1 MRRLL
6 ASMGLGIWL
15 AMALAVVAAPEALAV
30 PTGNGLVAPPT
41 QDSEGGALIDESIA
55 EGDLRTQVMTI
66 VNYFVGFTGLAGVV
80 AMVYFG
86 FLWITAGADEE
97 QFTNGR
103 KGILYVSGGILLI
116 LMSYAIVS
124 FLVGAADEVDIN
136 ADGVCRITA
145 SPNRIVAGEE
155 NSVLTWALDIE
166 PADGTGNFSLV
177 SYANGVASGANG
189 VSVPSVT
196 AGKDGSVSV
205 SPSFDTEYVLT
216 ASDASAA
223 EQSCRVWVYVEAA
236 AETSTPTPYC
246 SAIAANPT
254 VITSGESSTLSWVL
268 DGGTINSAMLS
279 GGEIDDEIDVLGQ
292 SSYVVTPNGVTA
304 AASVTYTL
312 ELTNSEGGGGSCL
325 VNVNVNPPNASDNT
339 DAPRCTAISA
349 TPITDGSTT
358 VTWSL
363 GGGDPTLVT
372 LNGEDVEGLS
382 SITLSASL
390 TTTYTLVASN
400 AAGSSSC
407 SATANLQPTDGAAG
421 SDGDDGSSSFTSVEA
436 IDSTDT
442 AGMAACPAG
451 GSVVTT
457 WTDGEGGNA
466 GKYDASVDILID
478 QGYVCNGAEALVET
492 ASFATSDQCPTG
504 GVYVYSGLDN
514 NPTNG
519 ELDQAEITA
528 GETEVICNGDD
539 DTPVLVKT
547 VEDENMCEG
556 NGGVYVYSGLDDDN
570 PNGELDD
577 SEIDTTQEVCNGAS
591 GETIEG
597 ADGTSITLETTDAQ
611 QCGTD
616 GGVLMQF
623 YDSNGGF
630 LSEEVVCNGQTIN
643 NDGTNGSDGSDGSD
657 GSAGASGASV
667 LYQTSDYTGDLCP
680 NGGTEV
686 IMWTDTNGNGQND
699 DGNATT
705 EIICDGESG
714 TTTTAVDGSAG
725 TDGIST
731 LVRTSDAGDACPAEG
746 GVYVEIGEDSN
757 RSSTLDNDEITSS
770 EYVCNGTSAEEAL
783 EDILD
788 EDGDITDDAD
798 TIAELIELSEQ
809 LLQDADEAGLTELSD
824 ATQNLLDLLQR
835 IENGEDV
842 SEEELRAAIAAVEAL
857 LANAKKMRAVISAT
871 PNSGRAPLSVSLSG
885 LSSSSP
891 KNETIPTQNFSW
903 RMLDV
908 SGNEIAFERGPV
920 ISHRFTQE
928 GVYSVELTVTSSQ
941 EGVLPGRESTV
952 IRVLPARS
960 SADFLVNGAAVGR
973 AYRVSLV
980 DAADG
985 LTFDPSPSTPETGI
999 FFREFLWDFSG
1010 ETFSSLVPQATV
1022 FPFGRAGDY
1031 PVSLRIFDES
1041 GAEVA
1046 KKTLRLQVEDSLA
1059 KIAISPALPRM
1070 NAEVTLDASGSS
1082 VSQGDIATYMWEVFA
1097 PDDSVTSYR
1106 GRTVSFIPRQSGDFR
1121 AVLRVASEFG
1131 QSIREEQTFSVAAA
1145 EPVPLF
1151 MITPAGP
1158 SDPARFAFDARE
1170 STAAEGGD
1178 LEFLWDFDGDFS
1190 TDAASDQPFADF
1202 TYPEV
1207 GTYFP
1212 RLVVRDAERER
1223 AESSGRVVVES
1234 TFGVDFLASSF
1245 SPRVGD
1251 EVLFTASS
1259 PSAVGFSWDFGDGML
1274 ESHTELEVPYVF
1286 TSRGLHVVKLTALR
1300 PSGEKNTVEKVLFVG
1315 DRTEPL
1321 PVVSGTFGG
1330 SRRSLTPNLCGD
1342 GMHGFRLP
1350 RSEVL
1355 FLSSRDSKN
1364 ISGGSGKMEFSWT
1377 FPNGDIVEAASTSRR
1392 FSMLSAGDAC
1402 EELLLTARDIV
1413 TGKSATTAF
1422 YVRVENTPP
1431 IASRFTSSDTGRLCE
1446 TPCRVSA
1453 TLVGARDPDGAITA
1467 FRWWAELEGSTDRFD
1482 SHITTE
1488 PYTVFTL
1495 PVVGPQNMRNAFT
1508 LHVSAE
1514 DTDGGVFTASENL
1527 GSLPRVETKNGENP
1541 APIVD
1546 FSMSKTSLRAEQE
1559 VSFSARSSDP
1569 LGEDIPD
1576 SAHSWDLDGDGQ
1588 FDDATGA
1595 ITTRVF
1601 GEAGNV
1607 PVSLLVSFRGHE
1619 VKKTRPL
1626 FVGEKIEF
1634 PQADFLVSAA
1644 GLRLTLDASPSLL
1657 DPELPENSL
1666 RYTWDTD
1673 ASFDADNDGDPKNDA
1688 DLSGIRAIFEAP
1700 REGRYDITLTAT
1712 NAFGKPDSKTRT
1724 LDVTQ
1729 TGEIRVGA
1737 PRALRSPVVSAN
1749 FPLAT
1754 LELAFPKDSA
1764 QPEEDVP
1771 LAIVARDIRGGAL
1784 QSSLLVEIIEGDG
1797 LVASAPPDITGSAAA
1812 KLRMPARAGNV
1823 VVRVT
1828 VDTAF
1833 GPLSETLA
1841 IPVLP

>member
-6 ASMGLGIWL
+6 ASMGLGVWL
-15 AMALAVVAAPEALAV
+15 AMALCVVVAAPEALAV

-124 FLVGAADEVDIN
+124 FLVGAADEVDID

-166 PADGTGNFSLV
+166 PTSLSITPYVSGIDGTSINPAL
-177 SYANGVASGANG
+177 
-189 VSVPSVT
+189 T
-196 AGKDGSVSV
+196 DQQVSV
-205 SPSFDTEYVLT
+205 SPGLDTEYVLT
-216 ASDASAA
+216 ASDASGA

-236 AETSTPTPYC
+236 ATDTTEAMGCIIAP
-246 SAIAANPT
+246 SAS
-254 VITSGESSTLSWVL
+254 VIT
-268 DGGTINSAMLS
+268 
-279 GGEIDDEIDVLGQ
+279 LGQ
-292 SSYVVTPNGVTA
+292 SSTLTWEIFGDDVASANLTGPGLDDGGAEVSTTDSSQGVTPNATGPA
-304 AASVTYTL
+304 TYTL
-312 ELTNSEGGGGSCL
+312 TLADSNGVEATCEAI
-325 VNVNVNPPNASDNT
+325 VNVNPLDSSDNT
-339 DAPRCTAISA
+339 DAPICTAISA

-363 GGGDPTLVT
+363 SGGDPTLVT

-382 SITLSASL
+382 SKTLSASL

-400 AAGSSSC
+400 DAGSSSC
-407 SATANLQPTDGAAG
+407 SATANLQPTNGTDGNDGDAGTTGYSTLMTTESIEQNGQSCSLVKVGLDDGAGVEENAG
-421 SDGDDGSSSFTSVEA
+421 DQTLQEEEIDSEQIICDGEDGETVTTTAADGSSV
-436 IDSTDT
+436 I
-442 AGMAACPAG
+442 
-451 GSVVTT
+451 VTT
-457 WTDGEGGNA
+457 TDSN
-466 GKYDASVDILID
+466 
-478 QGYVCNGAEALVET
+478 
-492 ASFATSDQCPTG
+492 QC
-504 GVYVYSGLDN
+504 
-514 NPTNG
+514 
-519 ELDQAEITA
+519 
-528 GETEVICNGDD
+528 
-539 DTPVLVKT
+539 
-547 VEDENMCEG
+547 
-556 NGGVYVYSGLDDDN
+556 
-570 PNGELDD
+570 
-577 SEIDTTQEVCNGAS
+577 
-591 GETIEG
+591 G
-597 ADGTSITLETTDAQ
+597 ADGGVFVQFFADA
-611 QCGTD
+611 
-616 GGVLMQF
+616 
-623 YDSNGGF
+623 DSNGEADSTTP
-630 LSEEVVCNGQTIN
+630 LSEEHLCNGQ
-643 NDGTNGSDGSDGSD
+643 DGATTASSNGANGT
-657 GSAGASGASV
+657 SV

-1190 TDAASDQPFADF
+1190 TDAASDQPFAEF

-1541 APIVD
+1541 PPIVD